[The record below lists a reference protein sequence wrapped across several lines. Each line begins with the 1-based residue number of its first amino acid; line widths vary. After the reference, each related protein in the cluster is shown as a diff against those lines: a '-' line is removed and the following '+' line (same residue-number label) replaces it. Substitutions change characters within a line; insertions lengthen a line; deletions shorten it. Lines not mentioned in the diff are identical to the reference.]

1 MWLGLFVD
9 SRVRVNDKQAFDCL
23 TVPGENLAKSLPVR
37 AESGPLF
44 GCPVNVRCGW
54 NFYIKTRIDRLSIR
68 AVCFRL
74 HHFV

>member
-1 MWLGLFVD
+1 MD

-23 TVPGENLAKSLPVR
+23 TVPGENLAKSLPVT
-37 AESGPLF
+37 AGSGPLF
-44 GCPVNVRCGW
+44 DCLVNVRCGW
-54 NFYIKTRIDRLSIR
+54 NFYIKTRIDQLSIR